1 MYEGVMSKYRLLQ
14 VATLS
19 AIALAFLSPASAEI
33 TAHQSGAKV
42 SLSNGIV
49 TFTYDRKSGLSEIA
63 WGDAHKISGIYSAA
77 QLSGQNL
84 ESTTYSEHSF
94 DAKPQ
99 LVKGGPV
106 EGEIYTFTNRSKG
119 KPTLLQ
125 HVSIFP
131 GKPYL
136 VIEAEL
142 RAEQGTIGTNHF
154 DVIVSKTPDPGIPE
168 ERVLHVPYDNDMW
181 FRFNSIALAGVKPD
195 EMQSS
200 AEVTTIYNNQS
211 RSGVVI
217 GSIAHDTWKTA
228 IDFQAASGH
237 LAMLDVYGGISS
249 PTGVRTA
256 THDTIPHGVVTGASV
271 RSPQI
276 LIGYYG
282 DWRDGLEEYGKTNA
296 AVAPPLPWA
305 EGVPAGWNS
314 WAAYGSKI
322 NYARYLAAAHFLQDN
337 LLQDGF
343 TDRKIVY
350 VNFDAFW
357 DHLDVAQLR
366 DVVTQINKL
375 GADKGVEFR
384 PGIYWTPFAYWS
396 NDLDAPVEGTD
407 GKYKYRDIL
416 LKSPDGNLLPK
427 VDGAY
432 AIDPSHPGSKAR
444 AALYIKTF
452 EEMGFRYVKLDF
464 LSHGALEG
472 VHYDPTVQTGTQA
485 YNMGMSDI
493 VRLVN
498 GRMFISLS
506 IAPLFPSGYGNAR
519 RLSCDTKG
527 HISGGDQTTEYMLNS
542 LTYGW
547 WTSGNLYIADPDH
560 VVLGPTADEGA
571 RSVNEARSRFLS
583 AVISGGMV
591 LDSSPDLD
599 DADARAFS
607 KEVYLNPQ
615 LNRIAAEGKVFEP
628 VEGDTGDRG
637 ANVFVRSD
645 GNKYYLAVF
654 NFNASAPAH
663 FAIPLARIDAK
674 LANQTVNV
682 VDLSDGG
689 SGQSEEHEIS
699 VDLQPAASKMLEL
712 QLPGSH

>member
-1 MYEGVMSKYRLLQ
+1 MNRRRLFY
-14 VATLS
+14 VAALS
-19 AIALAFLSPASAEI
+19 AMALASTFSTRAEV
-33 TAHQSGAKV
+33 TARQYGTRV

-49 TFTYDRKSGLSEIA
+49 TFIYDRKSGLAEIA
-63 WGDAHKISGIYSAA
+63 WDGSHKISGIYSAA
-77 QLSGQNL
+77 QLAGQNL

-94 DAKPQ
+94 DAKPMP
-99 LVKGGPV
+99 VRSNSV
-106 EGEIYTFTNRSKG
+106 EGATYTFANRSEG

-136 VIEAEL
+136 VIQAEL
-142 RAEQGTIGTNHF
+142 RSNQGTVGTNHF
-154 DVIVSKTPDPGIPE
+154 DVIASRTPDPGIEE

-181 FRFNSIALAGVKPD
+181 FRFNSIALSGMKP
-195 EMQSS
+195 EETQFS

-211 RSGVVI
+211 RNGIVI
-217 GSIAHDTWKTA
+217 GSITHDTWKTA
-228 IDFQAASGH
+228 IDFQASSGH
-237 LAMLDVYGGISS
+237 LSMLDVYGGISS
-249 PTGVRTA
+249 PTGIRTA

-276 LIGYYG
+276 LVGYYG
-282 DWRDGLEEYGKTNA
+282 DWRAALNVYGETNA
-296 AVAPPLPWA
+296 EVAPPLHWA
-305 EGVPAGWNS
+305 EGAPAGWNS

-322 NYARYLAAAHFLQDN
+322 NYARYLAAAHFLHDN
-337 LLQDGF
+337 LLQNGF

-350 VNFDAFW
+350 INFDAFW

-366 DVVTQINKL
+366 DVVQQIKVL
-375 GADKGVEFR
+375 GQDKGVEFR

-396 NDLDAPVEGTD
+396 DNLDAPVEGSD
-407 GKYKYRDIL
+407 GKYAYRDIL
-416 LKSPDGNLLPK
+416 LKSHDGRLLPK

-452 EEMGFRYVKLDF
+452 EDMGFKYVKLDF

-472 VHYDPTVQTGTQA
+472 IHYDPAVQTGTQA
-485 YNMGMSDI
+485 YNMGMRDI
-493 VRLVN
+493 VQLAG

-571 RSVNEARSRFLS
+571 RNVNEARSRFLS

-607 KEVYLNPQ
+607 KQVYLNPQ

-645 GNKYYLAVF
+645 GDKYYVAVF
-654 NFNASAPAH
+654 NFNASAPSH
-663 FAIPLARIDAK
+663 FTIPLARIDAK
-674 LANQTVNV
+674 LVDQAVNIT
-682 VDLSDGG
+682 DLSDGG
-689 SGQSEEHEIS
+689 SAQNGAHELS
-699 VDLQPAASKMLEL
+699 VDLEAAASKMLEVRL
-712 QLPGSH
+712 SGAH